1 MTLEG
6 RPFEP
11 FPWRI
16 NGLRAFSGQ
25 ANRLLTLHNL
35 YIKPSCYNPVSKKAA
50 NRPKVPPQ
58 NDRPPKGGA
67 PPSRSHPAASGL
79 PSPQGRCPSAYGLHP
94 KNGAP
99 TALRLTIARR
109 KRLAEVRAL
118 PKGAK
123 APSGLPNCQGRG
135 DSCAVAKSEDGSS
148 SKAARLNAKG
158 GVGLPG
164 PGRDCAPQVSRSG
177 GIQSSASSCRIVS

>member
-35 YIKPSCYNPVSKKAA
+35 YIKPSCYNRVSKKAA
-50 NRPKVPPQ
+50 NRPKVP
-58 NDRPPKGGA
+58 RRMIGRRRGCPPFSI
-67 PPSRSHPAASGL
+67 PPRRESGL